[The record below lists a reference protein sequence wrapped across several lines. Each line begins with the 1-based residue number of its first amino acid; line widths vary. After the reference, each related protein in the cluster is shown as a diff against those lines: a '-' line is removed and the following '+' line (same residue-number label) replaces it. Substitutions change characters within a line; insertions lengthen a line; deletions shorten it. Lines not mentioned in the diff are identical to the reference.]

1 MRSVS
6 FILSILL
13 HVGALAFVLY
23 VPMRPAIDLTKPVY
37 QVSLV
42 MGAPGGENL
51 PSPVLGH
58 RPPATGKQVH
68 SVEAPKP
75 DAKPLA
81 APNAPE
87 VIKPEALETKVK
99 SEPEAPAPKP
109 EEPAK
114 KPEPKPEPKPEKAPD
129 PILAPKAPEPKQ

>member
-6 FILSILL
+6 LLLSILL
-13 HVGALAFVLY
+13 HIGALAFVLY
-23 VPMRPAIDLTKPVY
+23 VPLRPAIDLTKPVY

-58 RPPATGKQVH
+58 RPPTAEQQVH

-81 APNAPE
+81 APDAPE
-87 VIKPEALETKVK
+87 VIRPEALEAKARP
-99 SEPEAPAPKP
+99 EPETPAPKP
-109 EEPAK
+109 EPEAKNEP
-114 KPEPKPEPKPEKAPD
+114 
-129 PILAPKAPEPKQ
+129 

>member
-1 MRSVS
+1 MPSIS
-6 FILSILL
+6 LILSILL
-13 HVGALAFVLY
+13 HVGVLAFVLY
-23 VPMRPAIDLTKPVY
+23 MPVSPPVDLTKPVY

-58 RPPATGKQVH
+58 RPPKAEQQAH
-68 SVEAPKP
+68 SLEAPKP

-87 VIKPEALETKVK
+87 VIKPEALE
-99 SEPEAPAPKP
+99 
-109 EEPAK
+109 AK
-114 KPEPKPEPKPEKAPD
+114 AKPEPETPAP
-129 PILAPKAPEPKQ
+129 